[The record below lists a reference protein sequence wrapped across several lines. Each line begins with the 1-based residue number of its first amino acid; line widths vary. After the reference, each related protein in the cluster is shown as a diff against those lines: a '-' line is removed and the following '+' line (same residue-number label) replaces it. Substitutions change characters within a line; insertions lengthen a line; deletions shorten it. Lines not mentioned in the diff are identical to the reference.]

1 MNFYLIV
8 FIIAIIFYCYCYF
21 IFPSSISILQTTIK
35 DFNFSLL
42 HLRQPIV
49 ISDYL
54 HDKDKLVYSWFNYNT
69 IKQLYNEDNDDENNN
84 WKHNNNKYLFINAN
98 NDTEIIIHKASFN
111 FTIPDE
117 NDKIIAIKLE
127 KDQSLIIPYKWKY
140 YINNKNDVIIWTID
154 DYITSFLRLL
164 F

>member
-8 FIIAIIFYCYCYF
+8 FIIAIIIYIYCYF
-21 IFPSSISILQTTIK
+21 IFPTSILILQTTIK

-42 HLRQPIV
+42 NSRQPIV

-54 HDKDKLVYSWFNYNT
+54 YDKEKLIYSWFNYNF
-69 IKQLYNEDNDDENNN
+69 ISLLEDYNYNDWKQ
-84 WKHNNNKYLFINAN
+84 NNNKYLFINAN
-98 NDTEIIIHKASFN
+98 NNTEIIIHKASFT

-140 YINNKNDVIIWTID
+140 FINNKNDVIIWSID
-154 DYITSFLRLL
+154 DYITSFLGL
-164 F
+164 FF

>member
-8 FIIAIIFYCYCYF
+8 FIIAIIFYIYCYF
-21 IFPSSISILQTTIK
+21 IFPTSILILQTTIE

-42 HLRQPIV
+42 NSRQPIV

-54 HDKDKLVYSWFNYNT
+54 YDKDKLIYSWFNYNF
-69 IKQLYNEDNDDENNN
+69 INLLNNYEYND

-127 KDQSLIIPYKWKY
+127 KDQSLIIPFKWKY
-140 YINNKNDVIIWTID
+140 FINNKNDVMIWAID
-154 DYITSFLRLL
+154 DYITFFLGLL

>member
-8 FIIAIIFYCYCYF
+8 FIIAIIFYIYCYF
-21 IFPSSISILQTTIK
+21 IFPTSILILQTTIK

-42 HLRQPIV
+42 NSRQPIV

-54 HDKDKLVYSWFNYNT
+54 YDKDKLIYSWFNYNF
-69 IKQLYNEDNDDENNN
+69 INLLNDYEYND
-84 WKHNNNKYLFINAN
+84 WQHNNNKYLFVNAN
-98 NDTEIIIHKASFN
+98 NDTEVIIHKASFN

-127 KDQSLIIPYKWKY
+127 KDQSLIIPFKWKY
-140 YINNKNDVIIWTID
+140 FINNKNDVMIWAID
-154 DYITSFLRLL
+154 DYITSFLGLL

>member
-8 FIIAIIFYCYCYF
+8 FIIAIIFYIYCYF
-21 IFPSSISILQTTIK
+21 IFPTSILILQTTIE

-42 HLRQPIV
+42 NSRQPIV

-54 HDKDKLVYSWFNYNT
+54 YDKDKLIYSWFNYNF
-69 IKQLYNEDNDDENNN
+69 INQLNEYEYNN

-111 FTIPDE
+111 FIIPYE

-140 YINNKNDVIIWTID
+140 FINNKNDVLVWAID
-154 DYITSFLRLL
+154 DYITSFLGLL

>member
-1 MNFYLIV
+1 MKFYLIV
-8 FIIAIIFYCYCYF
+8 FIIAIIFYIYCYF
-21 IFPSSISILQTTIK
+21 IFPTSILILQTTIK

-42 HLRQPIV
+42 NSRQPIV

-54 HDKDKLVYSWFNYNT
+54 YDKDKLIYSWFNYNF
-69 IKQLYNEDNDDENNN
+69 INLLNDYEYND
-84 WKHNNNKYLFINAN
+84 WQHNNNKYLFVNAN
-98 NDTEIIIHKASFN
+98 NDTEVIIHKASFN

-127 KDQSLIIPYKWKY
+127 KDQSLIIPFKWKY
-140 YINNKNDVIIWTID
+140 FINNKNDVMIWAID
-154 DYITSFLRLL
+154 DYITSFLGLL

>member
-8 FIIAIIFYCYCYF
+8 FIIAIVVYIYCYF
-21 IFPSSISILQTTIK
+21 IFPKSILILQTTIN

-42 HLRQPIV
+42 NSRQPIV

-54 HDKDKLVYSWFNYNT
+54 YDKELLINSWFNYN
-69 IKQLYNEDNDDENNN
+69 IINVFNNIDDENDN
-84 WKHNNNKYLFINAN
+84 WKHNNNKFLFISAN
-98 NDTEIIIHKASFN
+98 KDTEIIIHKASFS

-127 KDQSLIIPYKWKY
+127 KDQSLILPYKWKY
-140 YINNKNDVIIWTID
+140 YIKNKNDVIIWSID
-154 DYITSFLRLL
+154 DYITSFLGLI

>member
-69 IKQLYNEDNDDENNN
+69 IKQLYNDDDDKNNN
-84 WKHNNNKYLFINAN
+84 WQHNNNKYLFINAN